1 MKYPIFFKKFLTK
14 IYGFW
19 EIITSFRYKNR
30 FLSRKFRDG
39 NSMTEFIL
47 YIKLITICRCLT
59 GALILI
65 RLYLTKQKYREGNK
79 YVIPYFYQAGY
90 SEELKTDISR
100 ALADLGDNT
109 CIDFKVVNESSK
121 GLSSFCHYYVNKKLC
136 HHLSSK
142 KSRFES
148 NIFLTKVAIRT
159 NKIPSTKPVRARF
172 PYWMG
177 TFSKICKIL
186 EILFSGISKLNL
198 ITTFIELAVIVIMI
212 WFRYCDC

>member
-1 MKYPIFFKKFLTK
+1 MKYSLLFRKFSTK

-19 EIITSFRYKNR
+19 EIITYFRLKNV
-30 FLSRKFRDG
+30 FCHG
-39 NSMTEFIL
+39 IHPIE
-47 YIKLITICRCLT
+47 LITIGRCLT
-59 GALILI
+59 GPLILI

-121 GLSSFCHYYVNKKLC
+121 GLSSFCHYYVTKKLC

-142 KSRFES
+142 K
-148 NIFLTKVAIRT
+148 VA
-159 NKIPSTKPVRARF
+159 F
-172 PYWMG
+172 
-177 TFSKICKIL
+177 
-186 EILFSGISKLNL
+186 
-198 ITTFIELAVIVIMI
+198 
-212 WFRYCDC
+212 

>member
-1 MKYPIFFKKFLTK
+1 MKYQIFSKKFLTK

-30 FLSRKFRDG
+30 FFV
-39 NSMTEFIL
+39 TEFIL
-47 YIKLITICRCLT
+47 YIKLITIGRCLS
-59 GALILI
+59 GPLILI

-121 GLSSFCHYYVNKKLC
+121 GLSSFCHYYVTKKFIC
-136 HHLSSK
+136 HQKLVIK
-142 KSRFES
+142 
-148 NIFLTKVAIRT
+148 KVA
-159 NKIPSTKPVRARF
+159 F
-172 PYWMG
+172 
-177 TFSKICKIL
+177 
-186 EILFSGISKLNL
+186 
-198 ITTFIELAVIVIMI
+198 
-212 WFRYCDC
+212 

>member
-1 MKYPIFFKKFLTK
+1 MSY
-14 IYGFW
+14 
-19 EIITSFRYKNR
+19 
-30 FLSRKFRDG
+30 
-39 NSMTEFIL
+39 
-47 YIKLITICRCLT
+47 C
-59 GALILI
+59 LILI

-121 GLSSFCHYYVNKKLC
+121 GLSSFCHQKLMC
-136 HHLSSK
+136 HQKRK

-148 NIFLTKVAIRT
+148 NLFLTKIAIRT
-159 NKIPSTKPVRARF
+159 NKILSTKPVRARF
-172 PYWMG
+172 PIGWEHLRK
-177 TFSKICKIL
+177 FAKFWKF
-186 EILFSGISKLNL
+186 LFSGISKLNL

-212 WFRYCDC
+212 CCTVLWLLN

>member
-1 MKYPIFFKKFLTK
+1 M
-14 IYGFW
+14 
-19 EIITSFRYKNR
+19 
-30 FLSRKFRDG
+30 
-39 NSMTEFIL
+39 EFIL
-47 YIKLITICRCLT
+47 YIKLITIGRCLT
-59 GALILI
+59 GPLILI

-121 GLSSFCHYYVNKKLC
+121 GLSSFCHYYVTKKLC

-172 PYWMG
+172 PIGW
-177 TFSKICKIL
+177 
-186 EILFSGISKLNL
+186 EH
-198 ITTFIELAVIVIMI
+198 
-212 WFRYCDC
+212 FRKFAKFWKFYFPAFPN